1 MKDIELFKDLVSFC
15 NNNKDLIET
24 KFDRKVEFTEFHE
37 NCFMEMYHKIKDE
50 LNPVA
55 PKILKERVDGL
66 TECYKK
72 NVASFLFKR
81 NKMIKGLDIQLGQW
95 YEKAFQLFL
104 KSKGIEVAKKGF
116 PFPDFV
122 VMPENPKAY
131 YELKYIEAPFISA
144 NNLVKNTYPYKSK
157 RYDYECS
164 LTLDTGKKLQRQ
176 RDKYENDLKRSGI
189 PFYYVWWF
197 DAPHLKGIFYMNA
210 EEVFEYW
217 DNVGTLHNREERDG
231 DKITKQIKGKIYP
244 PLLKMLS
251 LDSFIKKIK

>member
-1 MKDIELFKDLVSFC
+1 MKDIELYKELVTFC
-15 NNNKDLIET
+15 NNNKDKIET
-24 KFDRKVEFTEFHE
+24 KFDRKVEFTDFHE
-37 NCFMEMYHKIKDE
+37 SCFQEMYIKIKE
-50 LNPVA
+50 EPNPIA

-72 NVASFLFKR
+72 KVAPFMFRR

-104 KSKGIEVAKKGF
+104 ESKGIELAKKGF
-116 PFPDFV
+116 PFPDFEV
-122 VMPENPKAY
+122 NPENPKAY

-144 NNLVKNTYPYKSK
+144 NNLVKNTYPYTST

-164 LTLDTGKKLQRQ
+164 LTLDTGKKLQGQ
-176 RDKYENDLKRSGI
+176 RDKYENDIKPSGI
-189 PFYYVWWF
+189 PFYFVWWF

-210 EEVFEYW
+210 EDVFDYW
-217 DNVGTLHNREERDG
+217 DNVGTLHNREEREG
-231 DKITKQIKGKIYP
+231 DKIAKQIKGKIYP

-251 LDSFIKKIK
+251 LSSFINQIT

>member
-122 VMPENPKAY
+122 VMKPAKH
-131 YELKYIEAPFISA
+131 
-144 NNLVKNTYPYKSK
+144 
-157 RYDYECS
+157 
-164 LTLDTGKKLQRQ
+164 LT
-176 RDKYENDLKRSGI
+176 
-189 PFYYVWWF
+189 
-197 DAPHLKGIFYMNA
+197 
-210 EEVFEYW
+210 
-217 DNVGTLHNREERDG
+217 
-231 DKITKQIKGKIYP
+231 
-244 PLLKMLS
+244 PLSVPVLS
-251 LDSFIKKIK
+251 LN